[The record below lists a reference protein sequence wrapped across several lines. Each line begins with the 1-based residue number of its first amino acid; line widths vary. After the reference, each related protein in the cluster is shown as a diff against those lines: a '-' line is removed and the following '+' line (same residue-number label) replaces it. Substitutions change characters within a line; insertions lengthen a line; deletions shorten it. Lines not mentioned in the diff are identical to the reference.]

1 MHIRLLNAMYEDNR
15 SLHWEGRI
23 PHDCRSSSR
32 FELQVARF
40 LRVVQETA
48 LRHMTRSGERFTEML
63 TLRSRERHLN
73 ELMTVEFGGQG
84 FEVFVLY
91 GSANLMRRLGIID
104 YARPLSTPRLLPSS
118 GPGTAN
124 RPQGHS

>member
-1 MHIRLLNAMYEDNR
+1 
-15 SLHWEGRI
+15 
-23 PHDCRSSSR
+23 
-32 FELQVARF
+32 
-40 LRVVQETA
+40 
-48 LRHMTRSGERFTEML
+48 
-63 TLRSRERHLN
+63 
-73 ELMTVEFGGQG
+73 MTVEFGGQG

-104 YARPLSTPRLLPSS
+104 YARPLFTLRLLPSS